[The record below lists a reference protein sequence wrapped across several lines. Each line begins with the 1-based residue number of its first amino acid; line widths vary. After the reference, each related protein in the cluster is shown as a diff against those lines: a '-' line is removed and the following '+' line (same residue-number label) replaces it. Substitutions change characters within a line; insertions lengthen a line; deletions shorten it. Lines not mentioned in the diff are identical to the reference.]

1 MTTLQARLF
10 WAIIGI
16 LIGAGAITIFS
27 VGIAL
32 VLLGIV
38 LVFYAASKK
47 LMQPDPLLLWIALFT
62 MGLPGMI
69 LLISD
74 YVTSDRSADFF
85 ADGSWVG
92 VLLIGALSL
101 AGIVGGAVT
110 SMRRQT

>member
-27 VGIAL
+27 VGIPL

-38 LVFYAASKK
+38 LVLYAASKR
-47 LMQPDPLLLWIALFT
+47 LMRPDRLLLWIALFA
-62 MGLPGMI
+62 MGLTGMI
-69 LLISD
+69 VLISY
-74 YVTSDRSADFF
+74 YVTSDRSSDYFS
-85 ADGSWVG
+85 DGYWIG
-92 VLLIGALSL
+92 ALLFGALSL
-101 AGIVGGAVT
+101 GGIVGGAVT